1 MNEFLTYSIISLLSL
16 LMFYFWYQR
25 QGYTSEKKWLLE
37 KLNQHK
43 GEEQQPYVDALN
55 KLNHKSSNLNITI
68 WVGLML
74 IPASLTIDYIWFQSI
89 PIEQR
94 NSVADTAQGNDTKAP
109 DLASAITQLEQKLAE
124 NPNDL
129 EGQMLYGRSMMSMQ
143 RYDYAVAAYQKAN
156 ELAPNNADVL
166 TELAEAVAFRNNTGS
181 FLGEPEQYLKQAITI
196 NPNQQKAMWLQ
207 GIVYYEN
214 LNYIE
219 AENIWTKLLTQIE
232 SPNIKTTI
240 INQINQARVAQNKP
254 AINDGSIDLITSMS
268 AVNNGFLVVVDASE
282 SIKNMT
288 LKPSA
293 RIFIYAKQV
302 NGPPMPIAAAPISQ
316 PFNWPMSIRLNDSNS
331 LNPERLLSHFAELS
345 ISAKLS
351 LSGSATPQA
360 DDIDSETQIIS
371 KQTSS
376 IQLTLTE

>member
-1 MNEFLTYSIISLLSL
+1 MNEFLIYAVISLLSL

-25 QGYTSEKKWLLE
+25 QGHTSEKKWLLE
-37 KLNQHK
+37 QLNQHS
-43 GEEQQPYVDALN
+43 GLEQQPYVDAL
-55 KLNHKSSNLNITI
+55 KKINHKSSNLTTTV

-74 IPASLTIDYIWFQSI
+74 IPASFAIDYIWFQDI
-89 PIEQR
+89 PIDQR
-94 NSVADTAQGNDTKAP
+94 VSATAVTPENGSKAP

-143 RYDYAVAAYQKAN
+143 RFDYAVAAYQKAN
-156 ELAPNNADVL
+156 QLAPNNADVL
-166 TELAEAVAFRNNTGS
+166 TELAEAIAFRNNTGS
-181 FLGEPEQYLKQAITI
+181 FLGEPEQYLKQAIEI

-254 AINDGSIDLITSMS
+254 VINDGAIDSNTSMNAAS
-268 AVNNGFLVVVDASE
+268 NGYLVVVDASE

-288 LKPSA
+288 LQPSA

-302 NGPPMPIAAAPISQ
+302 NGPPMPIAAAPITQ
-316 PFNWPMSIRLNDSNS
+316 PFNWPMSIRLNDSNN
-331 LNPERLLSHFAELS
+331 LNPERKLSSFEQLE

-371 KQTSS
+371 KQSAS
-376 IQLTLTE
+376 IQLTLTK